1 MHIPIE
7 KEWKIAPVVPE
18 NIKGNLSGYSTVMTQ
33 LLYNRGIEDVDSA
46 NSYLHGSNS
55 FYDPFL
61 LKDMQKAVDCILH
74 AIDAGEKIAVF
85 GDYDVDGITA
95 TALLTQVLEKI
106 GANVIPYI
114 PDRFTEGYGVN
125 VIALSILNSREV
137 NLIITVDCGIRSP
150 NELYYATNELGM
162 KVIVSDHHMPEELLP
177 IVDAIICQKQPGD
190 EYPEKNLSGVGLAFK
205 IANALLLSR
214 PVAGVDISDYL
225 DLAALGTVAD
235 VVSLTGENRAIV
247 RRGLTKLRMTRR
259 VGLLALMQVAKIN
272 INSVTTSD
280 IGFGIAPRLNAAG
293 RILSNHA
300 KSISEKTFLKP
311 ELANEI
317 PVINNMDDI
326 SELETLILEED
337 IPLEENQKP
346 IHEETQ
352 KALSI
357 LMTNDKY
364 HAGLLAQDLDDLNK
378 RRQKLTQEMQKMA
391 ENQINVDDLCLY
403 ARDEQFNSGLVGL
416 VAAKLTEFYYR
427 PTIIGFKGKV
437 NTRASCRSIP
447 EIHITEALDLCK
459 DLLLQHGGHAMAAGF
474 TIENEKWDELIQR
487 LMRIFKEKLDQE
499 EIKPKINVDLE
510 IPLQNLP
517 KDILID
523 LDKMEPLG
531 ANNPPA
537 IFVSRKV
544 QIVRSKPVGQDEKHL
559 KLTLKDGLTIYDGI
573 AFNQGYWAKE
583 LPNYID
589 ILYQIERNI
598 FNGNIYT
605 QLNIKDIKTSK

>member
-7 KEWKIAPVVPE
+7 KDWKIAPLVPE
-18 NIKGNLSGYSTVMTQ
+18 DIRGNLSGYSKVMTQ
-33 LLYNRGIEDVDSA
+33 LLYNRGIENNDSA
-46 NSYLHGSNS
+46 ESYLHGSNVLH
-55 FYDPFL
+55 DPFL
-61 LKDMQKAVDCILH
+61 LKDMQKAVDCLLQ

-125 VIALSILNSREV
+125 LIALNILRSRDV

-150 NELYYATNELGM
+150 NELYFAMNDLGM
-162 KVIVSDHHMPEELLP
+162 KVIVSDHHMPDDLLP
-177 IVDAIICQKQPGD
+177 KVDAIVCQKQPGD
-190 EYPEKNLSGVGLAFK
+190 EYPEKNLSGVGIAFK
-205 IANALLLSR
+205 IANALLISR
-214 PVAGVDISDYL
+214 PVAGVEIGDYL

-235 VVSLTGENRAIV
+235 VVPLTGENRAIV

-259 VGLLALMQVAKIN
+259 VGLIALMQVAGIK

-280 IGFGIAPRLNAAG
+280 ISFGIAPRLNAAG

-300 KSISEKTFLKP
+300 KPIP
-311 ELANEI
+311 EI
-317 PVINNMDDI
+317 PILKSESALEIPSTNDIDDI
-326 SELETLILEED
+326 SELDSIILDDD
-337 IPLEENQKP
+337 IPLQENQNP
-346 IHEETQ
+346 IREETQ
-352 KALSI
+352 KALNI
-357 LMTNDKY
+357 LMTNDKSL
-364 HAGLLAQDLDDLNK
+364 AGLLAQDLDDLNK
-378 RRQKLTQEMQKMA
+378 KRQKMTQEMQKMA
-391 ENQINVDDLCLY
+391 ETQINSEDLCLC

-427 PTIIGFKGKV
+427 PTIIGYKGKV

-447 EIHITEALDLCK
+447 EFHITEALDLCK

-487 LMRIFKEKLDQE
+487 LMQIIKEKLDQE
-499 EIKPKINVDLE
+499 KIKPKINVDLE
-510 IPLQNLP
+510 IPLKNLP
-517 KDILID
+517 KDILIE

-531 ANNPPA
+531 ADNPPA

-559 KLTLKDGLTIYDGI
+559 KLTLKDGSTIFDGI

-583 LPNYID
+583 LPNTID

-598 FNGNIYT
+598 YNGNIYT
-605 QLNIKDIKTSK
+605 QLNIKDIKTS

>member
-18 NIKGNLSGYSTVMTQ
+18 NIRENLSGYSKVMTQ
-33 LLYNRGIEDVDSA
+33 LLYNRGIEDIDSA
-46 NSYLHGSNS
+46 NSYLHGSNVL
-55 FYDPFL
+55 YDPFL
-61 LKDMQKAVDCILH
+61 LKDMQKAVDCILD
-74 AIDAGEKIAVF
+74 AIDAGQKIAVF

-125 VIALSILNSREV
+125 LIALNILRSLDV
-137 NLIITVDCGIRSP
+137 NLIVTVDCGIRSP

-190 EYPEKNLSGVGLAFK
+190 EYPDKNLSGAGLALK

-214 PVAGVDISDYL
+214 PVSGVDISDYL

-235 VVSLTGENRAIV
+235 VVPLSGENRAIV

-300 KSISEKTFLKP
+300 ESTSETPIVKP
-311 ELANEI
+311 ESAIEI
-317 PVINNMDDI
+317 PAINNMDDI
-326 SELETLILEED
+326 SEMENLILEED
-337 IPLEENQKP
+337 ILFEENQKP
-346 IHEETQ
+346 LHQETQ

-357 LMTNDKY
+357 LMTNDKNY
-364 HAGLLAQDLDDLNK
+364 AGLLAQELDDLNK
-378 RRQKLTQEMQKMA
+378 RRQKMTQEMQKMA
-391 ENQINVDDLCLY
+391 ETQINLDELCLF

-447 EIHITEALDLCK
+447 EFHITEALDLCK

-474 TIENEKWDELIQR
+474 TIENEKWDELIKQI
-487 LMRIFKEKLDQE
+487 MQIVKEKLDHE
-499 EIKPKINVDLE
+499 KIRPKINVDIE
-510 IPLQNLP
+510 IPLTNLP

-523 LDKMEPLG
+523 LDKMEPIG
-531 ANNPPA
+531 ADNPPA

-559 KLTLKDGLTIYDGI
+559 KLTLKDGSTIFDGI
-573 AFNQGYWAKE
+573 AFNQGYWSKE
-583 LPNYID
+583 LPGFID

-605 QLNIKDIKTSK
+605 QLNIKDIKAS